1 MPILNPLT
9 QAHCND
15 LDCIIQ
21 THQNIMDTL
30 TAYEECG
37 LDCQQ
42 QKQQQQALYDYAT
55 AIKRKFNPLS
65 T

>member
-9 QAHCND
+9 QQHCND

-21 THQNIMDTL
+21 NHQNIMDTL
-30 TAYEECG
+30 NAYEECG
-37 LDCQQ
+37 MDCTA
-42 QKQQQQALYDYAT
+42 QKQQAQAQYDIAT
-55 AIKRKFNPLS
+55 AVKRKFNPLS